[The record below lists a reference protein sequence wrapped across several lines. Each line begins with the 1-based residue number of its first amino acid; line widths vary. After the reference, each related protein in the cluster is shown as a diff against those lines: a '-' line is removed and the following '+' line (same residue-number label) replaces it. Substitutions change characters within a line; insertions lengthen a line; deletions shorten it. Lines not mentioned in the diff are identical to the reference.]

1 MHNNAATRRCAV
13 SRRGFTLLEI
23 LVAIFILAVVTSM
36 VMAAFGG
43 IYEGAERIT
52 LGSDLHE
59 MANASLNRMASD
71 LQSIHVKVYPR
82 YKRPDIDD
90 EPDIYRVKGE
100 ERSTSGQRFGWL
112 RFTSLAH
119 LSFNQQAQEGIAEIV
134 YYVQQTPE
142 NDFILRRADKRYP
155 YPEKFQERDTDPILC
170 EHVKH
175 FDLVYFDAKGREHEA
190 WDSESDDMEFGTPRA
205 IGIKLEVGTEELG
218 YAFQTRVAL
227 PTYRYKEVKR

>member
-1 MHNNAATRRCAV
+1 MHNNGATRRRAG
-13 SRRGFTLLEI
+13 SMRGFTLIEI
-23 LVAIFILAVVTSM
+23 LVAIFVLAVVTSL

-59 MANASLNRMASD
+59 MANASLNRMTAD
-71 LQSIHVKVYPR
+71 LQSIHVEVYPR
-82 YKRPDIDD
+82 YKRPDSDD

-100 ERSTSGQRFGWL
+100 NQSTSGQRFAWL

-119 LSFNQQAQEGIAEIV
+119 LPFNQQQQEGIAEVV

-142 NDFILRRADKRYP
+142 NDFILRRADTLYP
-155 YPEKFQERDTDPILC
+155 YPEKFQEHDSDPILC

-175 FDLVYFDAKGREHEA
+175 FDLVYFDAKGREHEG
-190 WDSESDDMEFGTPRA
+190 WDSESDDMAFGSPRA